1 MKRYCSGQCYKSSK
15 YLESQISTVPIWL
28 RKQTESKQVKLW
40 STSTHEIVTDD
51 YDLKFNK
58 DLIQPSVEALV
69 INEIGNEIISKSQL
83 YTNEI

>member
-1 MKRYCSGQCYKSSK
+1 M
-15 YLESQISTVPIWL
+15 PIWL

-69 INEIGNEIISKSQL
+69 INEIGNEIISKS
-83 YTNEI
+83 